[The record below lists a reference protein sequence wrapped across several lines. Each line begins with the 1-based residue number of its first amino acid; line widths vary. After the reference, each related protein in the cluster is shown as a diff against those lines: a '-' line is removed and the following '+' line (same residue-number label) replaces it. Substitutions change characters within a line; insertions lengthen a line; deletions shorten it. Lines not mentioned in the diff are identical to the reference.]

1 VAGLEVDAK
10 RAEELR
16 REGARVVDVRRDDE
30 WAAGHIEGAEHVPL
44 DQLAARAEEL
54 GEGPIVFYCSVGE
67 RSLMAAEAL
76 SGAGREA
83 VSLSGGIGAWQEAG
97 LPLEASESRSG

>member
-1 VAGLEVDAK
+1 MAGLEVDPQ
-10 RAEELR
+10 RADELR

-30 WAAGHIEGAEHVPL
+30 WAEGRIEGAEHVPL

-54 GEGPIVFYCSVGE
+54 GEGPILFYCAVGE
-67 RSLMAAEAL
+67 RSLMAAQAL

-83 VSLSGGIGAWQEAG
+83 VSLEGGIGAWQAAG
-97 LPLEASESRSG
+97 LPTEK

>member
-1 VAGLEVDAK
+1 M

-16 REGARVVDVRRDDE
+16 REGARLVDVRRDDE
-30 WAAGHIEGAEHVPL
+30 WAEGRIEGAEHVPL

-54 GEGPIVFYCSVGE
+54 GQGPIVFYCAVGE
-67 RSLMAAEAL
+67 RSLMAAQAL

-83 VSLSGGIGAWQEAG
+83 VSLEGGIGAWQAAG
-97 LPLEASESRSG
+97 LPVTND